1 MYNGERELSQT
12 AAPPQCHLH
21 PFRMKCRS
29 VAKMS
34 EDISSIYLSYRAGG
48 HLANSKY
55 GGCGGAELKNADRPR
70 DRAPPGP
77 EPISTRAAKIHNSF
91 TQRRSIVIADTRFAH
106 VARGR
111 KSITHK
117 CDMVRK
123 HNLKSNR

>member
-55 GGCGGAELKNADRPR
+55 GGAAAALNWKMPTDRETARRP
-70 DRAPPGP
+70 DRSRLAR
-77 EPISTRAAKIHNSF
+77 ERQKYTIHSLNDALLSLRIRVSH
-91 TQRRSIVIADTRFAH
+91 T
-106 VARGR
+106 
-111 KSITHK
+111 
-117 CDMVRK
+117 
-123 HNLKSNR
+123 